1 MRLDLSTTFEG
12 APAAQL
18 CGLRRETVR
27 RAVSLGAFLAVV
39 MAAAPAHAQ
48 RAEPLPASLEGVGI
62 EERMGAQVPLHLV
75 FTAEDGRRVRL
86 EELITGE
93 RPVLL
98 TLVYYRCPM
107 LCGLVLNGLVDA
119 LKDVKLTAGK
129 DFDIV
134 TASIDPLETATLARL
149 KKQAM
154 LCEYG
159 RPEAAAGWSFLTGD
173 EASIQALANSV
184 GFGYRWVEERKEYAH
199 AAAVMVLT
207 PDGRAS
213 RYLYGVLYEPRT
225 VRLALAEAGVGTVA
239 SVTERFLL
247 YCFHYDADQGRF
259 VVAARNIMKL
269 GGFITAALVGVWLGR
284 AWWGRGRRR
293 VAAGVTGGE

>member
-1 MRLDLSTTFEG
+1 MGLDLSCTFERASAALRPRARGGG
-12 APAAQL
+12 ASPARVL
-18 CGLRRETVR
+18 GVLTVV
-27 RAVSLGAFLAVV
+27 A
-39 MAAAPAHAQ
+39 MAAVPAYAQ
-48 RAEPLPASLEGVGI
+48 RTEPLPAQLEGVGI
-62 EERMGAQVPLHLV
+62 EEQLGAQVPLGLV
-75 FTAEDGRRVRL
+75 FTADDGRRVRL
-86 EELITGE
+86 GELITGE

-119 LKDVKLTAGK
+119 LKDVKLNAGR

-149 KKQAM
+149 KKQSM
-154 LCEYG
+154 LREYG

-173 EASIQALANSV
+173 EASIRALADSV

-207 PDGRAS
+207 PEGTMS

-247 YCFHYDADQGRF
+247 YCLHYDANQGRF

-269 GGFITAALVGVWLGR
+269 GGFITAAVVGVWLGR
-284 AWWGRGRRR
+284 AWWARGGRRT
-293 VAAGVTGGE
+293 ASGVVGGA

>member
-1 MRLDLSTTFEG
+1 MRLDLSCTFEAASAALLPCARGGG
-12 APAAQL
+12 ASPARVL
-18 CGLRRETVR
+18 GVLI
-27 RAVSLGAFLAVV
+27 AVA
-39 MAAAPAHAQ
+39 MAAAPAYAQ
-48 RAEPLPASLEGVGI
+48 RTEPLPAHLEGVGI
-62 EERMGAQVPLHLV
+62 EERPGARVPLDLT
-75 FTAEDGRRVRL
+75 FTADDGRRVRL
-86 EELITGE
+86 GELITGE

-119 LKDVKLTAGK
+119 LKDVKLNAGK

-149 KKQAM
+149 KKQSM
-154 LCEYG
+154 LREYG

-173 EASIQALANSV
+173 EASIRALADSV

-207 PDGRAS
+207 PEGTMS
-213 RYLYGVLYEPRT
+213 RYLYGVLHEPRT

-247 YCFHYDADQGRF
+247 YCFHYDANQGRF

-269 GGFITAALVGVWLGR
+269 GGFITAAVVGVWLGR
-284 AWWGRGRRR
+284 AWWARGGRRTASG
-293 VAAGVTGGE
+293 VAGGA